1 MCGVIWGKII
11 DRVAS
16 HNRKQPKH
24 LGVLPWEGRLTKPW
38 DSPKVTLGDVM
49 EKAQVIPKK
58 QLSSPI
64 QPVPS

>member
-11 DRVAS
+11 DRVAG
-16 HNRKQPKH
+16 HNRKQLKH
-24 LGVLPWEGRLTKPW
+24 LGVLPWEGHSTKPR

-49 EKAQVIPKK
+49 EKARVIPKK